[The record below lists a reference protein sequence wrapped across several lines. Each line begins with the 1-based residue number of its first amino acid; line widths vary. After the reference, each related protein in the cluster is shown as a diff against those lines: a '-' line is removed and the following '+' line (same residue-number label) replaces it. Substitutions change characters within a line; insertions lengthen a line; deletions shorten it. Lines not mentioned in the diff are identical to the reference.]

1 MLQRIAAVLTGRR
14 AEERLAEL
22 ERAVRKLGEAER
34 DRAATLHTRV
44 SELVE
49 TARSQPTGKDLR
61 EFKEALRG
69 VVGQQKTHKQLF
81 DDIDRVVSGEGPV
94 LIGPWTGE
102 VGFELLYWIPFVE
115 WVRSHWNLAAGRELI
130 VSRGGVASWYGRDL
144 SQYLDIFSMF
154 EPPDFRAAVAE
165 EKRKH
170 RRPGVFD
177 ERVTEAVAQRRGQP
191 NLAVL
196 HPGVMYRAFAPYW
209 SDDAGYALISQFT
222 RPRLL
227 SRPALPAPGALPPN
241 YVAVRFYFSEC
252 FPPTEDNRRFVRH
265 VVTSLAER
273 SPVVVLN
280 PGFQADE
287 HSDWMPD
294 ASKRVIG
301 ISDAL
306 APSENLAVQSAVI
319 AGARSFVG
327 TYGGYSYL
335 APLYKVPALAFYS
348 RPSFR
353 LQHLHAA
360 QRAFAVTGAA
370 PLLPVD
376 VAHTGLVY
384 EALAAASAA

>member
-1 MLQRIAAVLTGRR
+1 MLRRVAAILTGRR

-34 DRAATLHTRV
+34 DRAATLHARV

-49 TARSQPTGKDLR
+49 TARVQPTSKDLR

-69 VVGQQKTHKQLF
+69 VAGQQKTHKQLF
-81 DDIDRVVSGEGPV
+81 DDIDRVVNGKAPV
-94 LIGPWTGE
+94 CVGPWTGE

-115 WVRSHWNLAAGRELI
+115 WVRSHWDLEAGRELV
-130 VSRGGVASWYGRDL
+130 VSRGGVASWYGCDA

-154 EPPDFRAAVAE
+154 DPSDFRTAVAE

-170 RRPGVFD
+170 RRPGAFD
-177 ERVTEAVAQRRGQP
+177 ERVTEAVARQRGQTD
-191 NLAVL
+191 LAVL

-222 RPRLL
+222 RPGLL
-227 SRPALPAPGALPPN
+227 RPPPVTLPVTLPSS

-252 FPPTEDNRRFVRH
+252 FPATEENRQFARD

-273 SPVVVLN
+273 VPVVVLN

-287 HSDWMPD
+287 HRDWVPD
-294 ASKRVIG
+294 SPGRVIG
-301 ISDAL
+301 IDNSL
-306 APSENLAVQSAVI
+306 APSENLAVQSSVI

-348 RPSFR
+348 RPSFK

-360 QRAFAVTGAA
+360 QRAFALTGAA
-370 PLLPVD
+370 PLLPMD
-376 VAHTGLVY
+376 VAHTGLVH
-384 EALAAASAA
+384 EALKAVSAA

>member
-1 MLQRIAAVLTGRR
+1 MLRRVAAILTGRR

-34 DRAATLHTRV
+34 DRAATLHTRM

-49 TARSQPTGKDLR
+49 TARTQPTGKDLR

-81 DDIDRVVSGEGPV
+81 DEVDRIVSGHGPV
-94 LIGPWTGE
+94 CVGPWTGE

-115 WVRSHWNLAAGRELI
+115 WVRSHWNVAAERELI
-130 VSRGGVASWYGRDL
+130 VSRGGVASWYGRDS
-144 SQYLDIFSMF
+144 SQYLDIFAMF
-154 EPPDFRAAVAE
+154 DPSDFRTAVAD

-170 RRPGVFD
+170 RRPGAFD
-177 ERVTEAVAQRRGQP
+177 ERVTAAVAQQRGQP
-191 NLAVL
+191 GLAVL

-227 SRPALPAPGALPPN
+227 QSPSATLPVNLPPG

-252 FPPTEDNRRFVRH
+252 FPSTEENRRFARH

-287 HSDWMPD
+287 HSDWVPD
-294 ASKRVIG
+294 SPGRVIG
-301 ISDAL
+301 IDKSL
-306 APSENLAVQSAVI
+306 APSENLAIQSAVI
-319 AGARSFVG
+319 AGARLFVG

-348 RPSFR
+348 RPSFK

-360 QRAFAVTGAA
+360 QRAFSLAGAA
-370 PLLPVD
+370 PLLPMD
-376 VAHTGLVY
+376 VAHTGLVH
-384 EALAAASAA
+384 EALTAVSA